1 MRSSCFG
8 RDQPDQNDSH
18 SAPSDAGGPRFPHAA
33 SANHDG
39 PILQTDLE
47 ALRNS
52 LDWLGSAFGF
62 VMFVF
67 AFFTLVFIV
76 LIILLSSLL
85 DAFGEA
91 LES

>member
-1 MRSSCFG
+1 MLVGIGF
-8 RDQPDQNDSH
+8 QH
-18 SAPSDAGGPRFPHAA
+18 VA

-67 AFFTLVFIV
+67 AFFTPVFIV
-76 LIILLSSLL
+76 LIILFSPLL

-91 LES
+91 PES

>member
-1 MRSSCFG
+1 MLVSIG
-8 RDQPDQNDSH
+8 
-18 SAPSDAGGPRFPHAA
+18 FPHVP

-52 LDWLGSAFGF
+52 LDWLGNAFGF

-67 AFFTLVFIV
+67 AFFTLVLVV
-76 LIILLSSLL
+76 LIILFSPLL
-85 DAFGEA
+85 DTFGEA
-91 LES
+91 PES

>member
-1 MRSSCFG
+1 MLVG
-8 RDQPDQNDSH
+8 I
-18 SAPSDAGGPRFPHAA
+18 GFPHVP

-76 LIILLSSLL
+76 VIILLSSLL

-91 LES
+91 PES